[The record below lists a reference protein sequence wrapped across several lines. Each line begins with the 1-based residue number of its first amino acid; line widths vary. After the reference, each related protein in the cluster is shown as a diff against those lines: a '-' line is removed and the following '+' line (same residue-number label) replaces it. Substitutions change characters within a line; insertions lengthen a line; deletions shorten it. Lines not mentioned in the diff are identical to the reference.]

1 MCSLLLSCYL
11 SLSHAHA
18 PQNLAQEKV
27 RLSLMML
34 NPDIAMHQVHM
45 NYELVKLVT
54 GRMSGRRGR
63 YLLADDLYQC
73 VVVVVVVCYQI
84 YHQRERER
92 EWWLCDCGEQGETSG

>member
-1 MCSLLLSCYL
+1 
-11 SLSHAHA
+11 
-18 PQNLAQEKV
+18 
-27 RLSLMML
+27 MML

-73 VVVVVVVCYQI
+73 AVAVVVVAI
-84 YHQRERER
+84 RSIIRERER
-92 EWWLCDCGEQGETSG
+92 EVAVWTMGSKAGRSG